1 MPFEKGQ
8 SGNPSGRP
16 PGVGR
21 VTELRRMLLS
31 RSGEVVTALL
41 DRAVQGDVGA
51 IKLIVD
57 RLIPALRPINAPVSL
72 PRADSDNPSDQAKI
86 IVSHLLSGGLPADLA
101 AQIMQALQSYHQ
113 MVVLTDMEKRIAAL
127 ESSNGNNSSITGSTE

>member
-1 MPFEKGQ
+1 
-8 SGNPSGRP
+8 
-16 PGVGR
+16 
-21 VTELRRMLLS
+21 MLLS
-31 RSGEVVTALL
+31 KAPEVIEAVLNKAVDGDTA
-41 DRAVQGDVGA
+41 AA
-51 IKLIVD
+51 KLILD

-127 ESSNGNNSSITGSTE
+127 ESSNGNNPSITGSTE